1 MVLPKTLQSIV
12 KNARSLKHR
21 FKPPTPITTW
31 TASESAYGF
40 DCALPYDV
48 FLLIVELLA
57 DAPQALFALSLTCHS
72 ALYVSRRTLFSTISL
87 LPCNASVR
95 DFDPAAQP
103 AGRMLL
109 PSTLYLLLQTSPYI
123 GSYVR
128 TLFCYSHPSNFDE
141 EVIPEL
147 YCRFINVKEI
157 TLIHHF
163 DLDPDSDETYD
174 TTSMYMTQQDWT
186 SIPISFQQ
194 ALRHLFAAPT
204 TLSSVSV
211 YGFENIPPNV
221 FSNPSIER
229 LLLHCTLSPG
239 APSPEDHP
247 PCRPREL
254 SIIGL
259 NNALYSSQSQS
270 HGLQGVDFSK
280 LESFDTSVLSS
291 KDEDMVSFVLNNS
304 TQLRKLRLAACG
316 MWTRDFWLPSLIRF
330 I

>member
-21 FKPPTPITTW
+21 FKPPTPISTW
-31 TASESAYGF
+31 TASESTYDF

-48 FLLIVELLA
+48 LLLIVELLE
-57 DAPQALFALSLTCHS
+57 DAPHALYALSLTCHS
-72 ALYVSRRTLFSTISL
+72 VLHISRRTLFSTISL
-87 LPCNASVR
+87 LPANASPR

-109 PSTLYLLLQTSPYI
+109 PSKLTSLLQSSPYI

-128 TLFCYSHPSNFDE
+128 TLFCYSNPSNFDE
-141 EVIPEL
+141 EAISEL

-174 TTSMYMTQQDWT
+174 TTSMYLTQQDWT

-194 ALRHLFAAPT
+194 ALRRLFET
-204 TLSSVSV
+204 STLTAVSV
-211 YGFENIPPNV
+211 YGFENIPTSI
-221 FSNPSIER
+221 FSNPSIEK
-229 LLLHCTLSPG
+229 LLLHCSLSPRG
-239 APSPEDHP
+239 PYSEGHP
-247 PCRPREL
+247 LCRPREL

-259 NNALYSSQSQS
+259 SNSLYPSQSQS
-270 HGLQGVDFSK
+270 HGLQGLDLSE
-280 LESFDTSVLSS
+280 LECFDTSVLSS
-291 KDEDMVSFVLNNS
+291 TDEDMVSFVLEQS
-304 TQLRKLRLAACG
+304 QHLRKLRLAACG
-316 MWTRDFWLPSLIRF
+316 M
-330 I
+330 